1 MVKIQVLDKGYHPL
15 VGFLPK
21 LTPFYAD
28 QNTIG
33 WLIAA
38 GIRKI
43 RYYNADTNKME
54 DINRNN
60 YIAICNHIFTN
71 PTPAVIQK
79 EVYENMGSETPTVE
93 PPTPD
98 PGQPNPHPVKPH
110 ITDANELN
118 PPRPIGREEPSL
130 EYT

>member
-33 WLIAA
+33 WLIAT

-60 YIAICNHIFTN
+60 YITICNHIFTN

-79 EVYENMGSETPTVE
+79 EFMKTWVVRLRQSNLLLLIQDNRILLG
-93 PPTPD
+93 
-98 PGQPNPHPVKPH
+98 
-110 ITDANELN
+110 L
-118 PPRPIGREEPSL
+118 
-130 EYT
+130 